1 MPLIR
6 EKDAVAML
14 FTGRRYGNSWYGF
27 WSKST
32 KKGLE
37 AGQKG
42 VPEAKWALD
51 EYKSSGK
58 MIFMVRGPR
67 PGLPLSSHLRLN
79 VTKTCFRS
87 DFHTAIGEE
96 GAKCDF

>member
-1 MPLIR
+1 MRCCLQ
-6 EKDAVAML
+6 EGAMATVGMDFGQNL
-14 FTGRRYGNSWYGF
+14 Q
-27 WSKST
+27 

-58 MIFMVRGPR
+58 MIFMVRGP
-67 PGLPLSSHLRLN
+67 PLGLPLWSHLR
-79 VTKTCFRS
+79 S
-87 DFHTAIGEE
+87 
-96 GAKCDF
+96 

>member
-1 MPLIR
+1 MATVGMDFGLN
-6 EKDAVAML
+6 L
-14 FTGRRYGNSWYGF
+14 Q
-27 WSKST
+27 

-58 MIFMVRGPR
+58 MIFMVRGP
-67 PGLPLSSHLRLN
+67 PLGLPLWSHLR
-79 VTKTCFRS
+79 S
-87 DFHTAIGEE
+87 
-96 GAKCDF
+96 